1 VLKKCNVR
9 GDIILKCIVCGDE
22 VEDDEQQCPNCMK
35 AENKFQVLTLAE
47 KLQFNGVTLEQ
58 GSEQQ
63 GENEFYNANQRIYS
77 GQFNV
82 INTGFFTKLILGIAF
97 LGLLF
102 VALPV
107 VLLVISIVSFTLFF
121 FRK

>member
-1 VLKKCNVR
+1 
-9 GDIILKCIVCGDE
+9 VCGDE

-97 LGLLF
+97 LGLLC